1 MSELNEYEVA
11 LLAIGSGDNLVAAI
25 TYEAYGYW
33 ERAGCTEDFCLQ
45 YANLEDGT
53 LIFGSVNRVAWSM
66 AYGFRLLPEF
76 CTKRFVMANS
86 NV

>member
-53 LIFGSVNRVAWSM
+53 LIFGSVNRVRWSM
-66 AYGFRLLPEF
+66 QDGFTMLMGS
-76 CTKRFVMANS
+76 CTANFISANS